1 MVQEVEN
8 HQPEPESQALTM
20 KGLLEAGTHFGH
32 PTRRWHPR
40 MKSYIFTQRNGIHI
54 IDLQQTLGLIQK
66 ACGFVTEVVA
76 NGGLVLFVGTKK
88 QAQESV
94 AIEAQRCNMPYVN
107 QRWLGGTLTNWQT
120 IKGRIDYMKELDK
133 QEEEGRLVKLP
144 KKEALKQV
152 EKRERLRKYLGGLRT
167 LDRLPSALFVIDLVK
182 EKIAVAEARRLGI
195 PIIGLVDT
203 DADPLLVDYPIPGN
217 DDAIRSVRLMCA
229 QIANACIEGR
239 ARYEAMQ
246 AQTERAEADEDV
258 EEEAAEE
265 VAAGR
270 PVASYGLVTSNEDDE
285 DL

>member
-144 KKEALKQV
+144 KKEALKLV